1 MRPVTARMLSGM
13 AVVFAA
19 LTTFAIGD
27 SAPSASGDPSQ
38 FRVDAAVNGENVS
51 PFDVGSRMLARV
63 AAATTPA
70 VVHIQSERRT
80 RRGTIEETGSGVI
93 MRSPKADGEFIVTN
107 RHVILGAELADIQ
120 VHLHDGR
127 VITPVGKEE
136 DAATDIAVLRLK
148 TPGLTFA
155 EWADSDN
162 VDIGH
167 MVMAMGSPFGLSQ
180 SVTLGIISA
189 KGRRALE
196 LGESREVINQDFLQ
210 TDAAINPGN
219 SGGPLVDLH
228 GRVVGINTAIA
239 SQGGGNEGIGFSI
252 PSNLV
257 RIIVEQ
263 LLEYG
268 EVQRGYLGV
277 RLDDSFDA
285 AAAARLKLDRAR
297 GARVV
302 QVYPNTPAEKA
313 GIQVDDVIL
322 NFDGYDIEDEE
333 HLIHRVSLTG
343 INKSVRVIVHR
354 NGRQVTL
361 QVVLTQRPAANR
373 RSDAPRPMPQP
384 FPGGARIE
392 SSGLTLHRLDAPL
405 AAQLGVSGQRD
416 GLLVMQVPDRAG
428 DDSLQLYDVILEAA
442 RKPVRTVG
450 DWDAVLEQQESVQ
463 GPLLLKVRR
472 VVNDQPVT
480 RLVLWTPPAAE

>member
-13 AVVFAA
+13 AVLLAA

-27 SAPSASGDPSQ
+27 STPSVSGDASL
-38 FRVDAAVNGENVS
+38 FRADAAVNGENPS

-80 RRGTIEETGSGVI
+80 RRGTIEETGTGVI

-107 RHVILGAELADIQ
+107 RHVILGAELSDIQ

-257 RIIVEQ
+257 R
-263 LLEYG
+263 
-268 EVQRGYLGV
+268 
-277 RLDDSFDA
+277 
-285 AAAARLKLDRAR
+285 
-297 GARVV
+297 
-302 QVYPNTPAEKA
+302 
-313 GIQVDDVIL
+313 
-322 NFDGYDIEDEE
+322 
-333 HLIHRVSLTG
+333 
-343 INKSVRVIVHR
+343 
-354 NGRQVTL
+354 
-361 QVVLTQRPAANR
+361 
-373 RSDAPRPMPQP
+373 
-384 FPGGARIE
+384 
-392 SSGLTLHRLDAPL
+392 
-405 AAQLGVSGQRD
+405 
-416 GLLVMQVPDRAG
+416 
-428 DDSLQLYDVILEAA
+428 
-442 RKPVRTVG
+442 
-450 DWDAVLEQQESVQ
+450 
-463 GPLLLKVRR
+463 
-472 VVNDQPVT
+472 
-480 RLVLWTPPAAE
+480 